1 MPERRSLYWIPDLST
16 TKNTS
21 TQDKHGFPSLEED
34 VISWILGKLQE
45 FVCINVSRLEVGCCL
60 LVFTG
65 MSHKKHL
72 MYMLDEWMSVL
83 LMREGKADCTRQL
96 VGRCTI
102 LWRTEG
108 LSHNASGTLSG
119 KRPGLLCEKVES
131 VLSPGFHNRTLII
144 SPILGRGDPTC

>member
-1 MPERRSLYWIPDLST
+1 MPERRSLYWIPDLLT

-96 VGRCTI
+96 VGDVQFYGEQRAYHI
-102 LWRTEG
+102 MPVG
-108 LSHNASGTLSG
+108 HY
-119 KRPGLLCEKVES
+119 P
-131 VLSPGFHNRTLII
+131 
-144 SPILGRGDPTC
+144 GRGLACYVRRWNQSFLLAFITEH